1 MSLLRTP
8 RGAGVK
14 TRRQLMVENEA
25 HKVDTDVKVASE
37 MLKSECSRSTRT
49 SSAARR
55 LTIEAA
61 RKRAEVELE
70 AIEAAEAARKA
81 AAKAAEASA
90 NATAEAAAEAAAKK
104 AAIRKS
110 LIDMELNA
118 DLAELG
124 SERSVMSS
132 SEKVEASLDTTHV
145 EATRREENATCTAP
159 QQRTDIQELAAALTG
174 AISNAAATNLN
185 DQLLSR
191 LATSKDLPIYYGD
204 PLDWLQFRNAYYEST
219 APPSVTSTVADSA
232 TIAFY
237 IGRSRDPSSRRQQN
251 ATNSDSVKVKQ

>member
-14 TRRQLMVENEA
+14 TRRQLKDEDEA
-25 HKVDTDVKVASE
+25 LKVGTEVKVGSE
-37 MLKSECSRSTRT
+37 RLKSEGSRSTRT

-70 AIEAAEAARKA
+70 AIEAAEAAAEA
-81 AAKAAEASA
+81 AAKAA
-90 NATAEAAAEAAAKK
+90 AEAASKR

-124 SERSVMSS
+124 SERSVISS
-132 SEKVEASLDTTHV
+132 SEKVEAWLDTSHV

-174 AISNAAATNLN
+174 AISNAAVTSRN

-219 APPSVTSTVADSA
+219 AVCKYTYTENIYVDA
-232 TIAFY
+232 
-237 IGRSRDPSSRRQQN
+237 
-251 ATNSDSVKVKQ
+251 